1 MFNKIKIDVK
11 DFVLKR
17 VGIIINK
24 NESITY
30 IIPRDCSMEIAYKQ
44 ITIFSHKTFVL
55 YFNDDIIKKEFLNQI
70 GVKDA

>member
-30 IIPRDCSMEIAYKQ
+30 IIPRE
-44 ITIFSHKTFVL
+44 L
-55 YFNDDIIKKEFLNQI
+55 YLVIKLLYYI
-70 GVKDA
+70 LMMI